1 MSRVN
6 SDIHYFLEQHEQE
19 IINCCKKAMSNREI
33 LELLKTKYDREVSLT
48 TFKQFKAGLKLT
60 KGDFLETLIDE
71 IQVMKTQGA
80 TDESVR
86 RWLAEEHEFEVSR
99 ATFSRFKKKY
109 NLIDTEKDSRARD
122 KEALTNRAIAQKQIT
137 DNNVHQDNIDLAID
151 NILQQQVTDIKTG
164 LENLDKITKNAVGI
178 EIDFEKLDHE
188 IRHNANEKSLAR
200 YLLDLTELKIRYLEL
215 SVKAFDAKNKL
226 FKDEMD
232 RLFQNRVL
240 ELEDKKIELSQKDMM
255 EEIEILAKQID
266 DNDV

>member
-1 MSRVN
+1 MGRGN
-6 SDIHYFLEQHEQE
+6 SDIIFFLEQHEQE

-33 LELLKTKYDREVSLT
+33 LEVLKTKYDREVSLT

-60 KGDFLETLIDE
+60 KGDFLETLLDE
-71 IQVMKTQGA
+71 IQVMKTSGA

-109 NLIDTEKDSRARD
+109 HLTDKDKDPRARD
-122 KEALTNRAIAQKQIT
+122 KEALTNRAISQKQIT
-137 DNNVHQDNIDLAID
+137 DNDIHSDNIDLAID
-151 NILQQQVTDIKTG
+151 TILQQQVTDIKTG
-164 LENLDKITKNAVGI
+164 LDNLDKITKNAVGI
-178 EIDFEKLDHE
+178 EIDFAKLDQE
-188 IRHNANEKSLAR
+188 IRFNANEKSLAR
-200 YLLDLTELKIRYLEL
+200 YLLDLAELKIRYLEL

-240 ELEDKKIELSQKDMM
+240 ELEDKKIEMSQKDIMN
-255 EEIEILAKQID
+255 EIEILAKQID
-266 DNDV
+266 DNNV

>member
-33 LELLKTKYDREVSLT
+33 LEVLKTKYDREVSLT

-60 KGDFLETLIDE
+60 KGDFLETLLDE

-109 NLIDTEKDSRARD
+109 NLIDKEKDSRARQKD
-122 KEALTNRAIAQKQIT
+122 ALTNRAITQKQIT
-137 DNNVHQDNIDLAID
+137 ENNVHEDNIDLAID
-151 NILQQQVTDIKTG
+151 SILQQQVTDIKTG
-164 LENLDKITKNAVGI
+164 LENLDKITKNEVSL
-178 EIDFEKLDHE
+178 EIDFEKRDNE
-188 IRHNANEKSLAR
+188 VRYNANEQGLAR
-200 YLLDLTELKIRYLEL
+200 YL
-215 SVKAFDAKNKL
+215 
-226 FKDEMD
+226 
-232 RLFQNRVL
+232 
-240 ELEDKKIELSQKDMM
+240 
-255 EEIEILAKQID
+255 ID
-266 DNDV
+266 N